1 MKNFD
6 RRKFLKTTGATLA
19 LGGIS
24 TNLLFGQS
32 TTSEQNRPIK
42 KPVQISP
49 LNADII
55 VVGAGPSGIP
65 AAIAAA
71 RQGAKVILLE
81 QDLTPG
87 GAPVNMYVSMLCGG
101 PRLGIYREMAQYLNQ
116 HHTIAGTP
124 KNDFGADGANG
135 KNQWYLPSSF
145 MLTVSQMIAKEENIT
160 LMLGAQVSEV
170 MLETRGTRNIV
181 KGVRISRMG
190 TLQEIYAPV
199 TIDATGTGLIGE
211 LSGAPVMYGRDGRA
225 TFGETI
231 GSIEKDNKVQ
241 RCTWMY
247 VSQRLK
253 PDAVLPWSDLI
264 SDGMIEDDLNTWVKA
279 KHVARKTGIY
289 LHWGATV
296 VCKDT
301 RDSVAIGKAQQ
312 ACLDTL
318 IPDIETLHKAGFQVH
333 LAPKMGIREVRRIQ
347 GEYVITTNDMK
358 NGTYHDDTI
367 AYTSYGLDPW
377 GEDIPDSERQT
388 LPHGIPYRSL
398 LPLNVDGLLIV
409 GKAISGTHLAASSYR
424 VQPIVASIG
433 QAAGTAA
440 AMAWRKKTTPK
451 DIDIKELQ
459 RSLDEQG
466 LFLQK
471 TE

>member
-1 MKNFD
+1 MKNID
-6 RRKFLKTTGATLA
+6 RRNFLKKTGATIA

-24 TNLLFGQS
+24 TNLLFGETLQPK
-32 TTSEQNRPIK
+32 EK
-42 KPVQISP
+42 KSDINTIRLPQ
-49 LNADII
+49 LRADII

-101 PRLGIYREMAQYLNQ
+101 PRLGIYREMAQYLNL
-116 HHTIAGTP
+116 HHTISGTP
-124 KNDFGADGANG
+124 KADFGEDGANG

-160 LMLGAQVSEV
+160 LMLGAQVNEV
-170 MLETRGTRNIV
+170 ILETKGTKNIV
-181 KGVRISRMG
+181 KGVRINRMSI
-190 TLQEIYAPV
+190 LQEIYAPV

-211 LSGAPVMYGRDGRA
+211 LSGAPVMYGRDGRD
-225 TFGETI
+225 TFGEAI
-231 GSIEKDNKVQ
+231 GSIIKDNKVQ

-253 PDAVLPWSDLI
+253 PDAVLPWADLI

-279 KHVARKTGIY
+279 KHVERKTGIY

-296 VCKDT
+296 ICEDT

-312 ACLDTL
+312 ACLETL

-333 LAPKMGIREVRRIQ
+333 LAPKMGIREVRRIK

-358 NGTYHDDTI
+358 NGTYYDDTI

-377 GEDIPDSERQT
+377 GEDIPDNERKT

-398 LPLNVDGLLIV
+398 LPLDVDGLLIV
-409 GKAISGTHLAASSYR
+409 GKAISGTHLAASGYR

-440 AMAWRKKTTPK
+440 AMACKKQTTPRN
-451 DIDIKELQ
+451 IDIKEL
-459 RSLDEQG
+459 LKNLEKQG
-466 LFLQK
+466 LFMQK